1 MNTHRQLLEVWFDR
15 VWAKQ
20 DTAAI
25 HEMLVPDV
33 KAEGLGAAAL
43 LGPDEFLAFHQTLC
57 KLLTDFH
64 VSLDKMI
71 ERENWISA
79 QCVVTAKAKAT
90 GKPVSFSGALFARI
104 GDGKIVEGAN
114 HFDFLGLFCQLGL
127 LPTDTFNRCLAGNK
141 VA

>member
-1 MNTHRQLLEVWFDR
+1 MTTHRQLLEMWFDR

-57 KLLTDFH
+57 KLLTDFRITIIK
-64 VSLDKMI
+64 SL
-71 ERENWISA
+71 ESGEWISA
-79 QCVVTAKAKAT
+79 QCLATAKAKSN
-90 GKPVSFSGALFARI
+90 GKSISFPGALYARI
-104 GDGKIVEGAN
+104 NDGKIVEGSN
-114 HFDFLGLFCQLGL
+114 HFDFLSLFCQLGL
-127 LPTDTFNRCLAGNK
+127 LPADTFGRCLGGNK

>member
-1 MNTHRQLLEVWFDR
+1 MNAHRQLLEVWFDR

-33 KAEGLGAAAL
+33 KADGLGAAAL
-43 LGPDEFLAFHQTLC
+43 LGPGEFLKFHQVLC
-57 KLLTDFH
+57 KLLTGFQITITR
-64 VSLDKMI
+64 SL
-71 ERENWISA
+71 ESGEWISA
-79 QCVVTAKAKAT
+79 RCQVSAKAKPS
-90 GKPVSFSGALFARI
+90 GYPVVFPGALFARI
-104 GDGKIVEGAN
+104 KDGKIVEGSN

-127 LPTDTFNRCLAGNK
+127 LPTDAFDRCLTGNK